1 MKNNFHS
8 LIKNKI
14 YLITGSTGYL
24 GSYLSTELAK
34 NKSKLILVDKDNI
47 KLKKQKKRLL
57 QLTKNIKIYCCDY
70 LDYKNRKIIFNNI
83 RKQNRKIDCVINN
96 ASIVG
101 DENLSGWAESFE
113 NQSIESW
120 RKCLEVNLTS
130 AFELIKIIRGS
141 LIQSKKPTIIN
152 VSSIYGVL
160 APNFN
165 LYSGFKINNPA
176 AYSVSKSGLNYLT
189 KWLASN
195 LAPKIRVNSISLGG
209 IKRLQDLKFIKK
221 YSDTTLL
228 RRMCSEKDVLGT
240 VIFLSTNMSSYITG
254 ENIMLDGG
262 KSIT

>member
-1 MKNNFHS
+1 MNNNFRS
-8 LIKNKI
+8 LLKNKT
-14 YLITGSTGYL
+14 YLITGSTGFL
-24 GSYLSTELAK
+24 GNYLSTELAK
-34 NKSKLILVDKDNI
+34 NESKLILVDKDS
-47 KLKKQKKRLL
+47 KRLKNQKKKIL
-57 QLTKNIKIYCCDY
+57 QLTKHVKIYCCDF
-70 LDYKNRKIIFNNI
+70 LDYKNRKIVFNNI
-83 RKQNRKIDCVINN
+83 RKENRKIDCLLNN

-101 DENLSGWAESFE
+101 DENLTGWNDTFE

-130 AFELIKIIRGS
+130 AFELVKIVKKS
-141 LIQSKKPTIIN
+141 LTQSMEPTIIN

-160 APNFN
+160 APNLK
-165 LYSGFKINNPA
+165 LYSGGKIYNPA

-209 IKRLQDLKFIKK
+209 IKRSQGLKFVKK

-228 RRMCSEKDVLGT
+228 RRMCLEKDVLGT
-240 VIFLSTNMSSYITG
+240 VIFLSTKMSSYITG

-262 KSIT
+262 KSIV

>member
-1 MKNNFHS
+1 MKNNFRS
-8 LIKNKI
+8 LLKNKI

-24 GSYLSTELAK
+24 GNYLSIELAK

-47 KLKKQKKRLL
+47 KLKKQKKKLL

-70 LDYKNRKIIFNNI
+70 LDYKKRKMIFNNI
-83 RKQNRKIDCVINN
+83 RKENKKIDCVVNN

-101 DENLSGWAESFE
+101 DENLSGWAETFE

-130 AFELIKIIRGS
+130 AFELIQIIRKS
-141 LIQSKKPTIIN
+141 LIQSKEPTIIN
-152 VSSIYGVL
+152 VSSIYGIL
-160 APNFN
+160 APNFK
-165 LYSGFKINNPA
+165 LYSGGKIYNPA

-195 LAPKIRVNSISLGG
+195 LAPKVRVNSISLGG
-209 IKRLQDLKFIKK
+209 IKRSQNLKFIKK
-221 YSDTTLL
+221 YSESTLL
-228 RRMCSEKDVLGT
+228 RRMCLEKDVLGT
-240 VIFLSTNMSSYITG
+240 VIFLSSNMSSYVTG

-262 KSIT
+262 KSII